1 MNPDLMI
8 CASGDD
14 FAIEAAAPG
23 ADPKAPRKFSMTA
36 YTGGPMRLPG
46 WTYPVVVSIEATDK
60 GEGIRTPRQSVPIDK
75 DHDPAKIVGH
85 TTTIEKS
92 QQRIWA
98 TGVISGHHDSEQ
110 TQSAIAA
117 REVVH
122 LAANGFPWQA
132 SILAQGEPKKVQ
144 FLDKGETV
152 KINGR
157 IFAGPGYAVW
167 ESTLRAITF
176 TPNGA
181 DGNTSASV
189 AASLGGKI
197 VNEQWIIAQGF
208 DPKTLTDAQRTF
220 LQAAYDR
227 EHATPP
233 NPAPAPTPA
242 VTPPTPDPVADMR
255 ASMARETE
263 RIGNITR
270 ICAQFSEMEVEVDDT
285 TRPGQ
290 RRRVPL
296 ASHAIEAGWNTDQTE
311 LYILRHRRPNAPLGF
326 VASGAP
332 QVNSQ
337 VIEAAMVRTL
347 GGDVSG
353 YTPQTMEA
361 ADRSFRTIGLQQIIQ
376 IAASA
381 NGFQFGTGERITTAN
396 IRSVL
401 QHAFAPTIR
410 ASSAF
415 SLPGILGN
423 VANKQLLAGYME
435 EDDTWREI
443 SRVVSASTFH
453 DRTFYRMLD
462 DMAYE
467 EIGPDGQIKHG
478 KVSSESYTASL
489 STFAKMFALDRR
501 DIINDELG
509 AFDDLRSRLGRGA
522 KKKFNDLF
530 WTNMLAGHSSFFT
543 AGRGNYI
550 TGSTTTLLTDGVGLG
565 LGLKAFRQ
573 MKSSTEDGAKRIN
586 ARPAILLHPPELES
600 AADKIFA
607 GEKLNV
613 GSAGG
618 GDENIYRNKYRPVCN
633 AWLSD
638 SAFTGYST
646 TAWYLF
652 RAASDMAMMIVSFL
666 NGNEFPTV
674 ESADADFNTLGIQF
688 RGYHDFYANQAE
700 YLCGVKSKGAA

>member
-1 MNPDLMI
+1 MNPNLVI

-14 FAIEAAAPG
+14 FAIEAAAET
-23 ADPKAPRKFSMTA
+23 ADPKTPRKFSMTA
-36 YTGGPMRLPG
+36 YTGAPMRLPG
-46 WTYPVVVSIEATDK
+46 WGFPVVASIMASDQ
-60 GEGIRTPRQSVPIDK
+60 GEGIKTPRQSVPIDK
-75 DHDPAKIVGH
+75 NHDMERIVGH
-85 TTTIEKS
+85 TTTIDKS
-92 QQRIWA
+92 AQRVYA
-98 TGVISGHHDSEQ
+98 SGVISGHHESEG
-110 TQSAIAA
+110 TPSAVSA
-117 REVVH
+117 REVIR

-132 SILAQGEPKKVQ
+132 SILADPSPGKTQ
-144 FLDKGETV
+144 FIDRGETAKV
-152 KINGR
+152 NGR
-157 IFAGPGYAVW
+157 IVAGPAYVVW
-167 ESTLRAITF
+167 ESVLRAISFVAT
-176 TPNGA
+176 GA

-189 AASLGGKI
+189 AASFKGQV

-208 DPKTLTDAQRTF
+208 DPKTLNDAQRAF

-233 NPAPAPTPA
+233 TQ
-242 VTPPTPDPVADMR
+242 TPPATPLPPAANPVAELR

-263 RIGNITR
+263 RIAGLRR
-270 ICAQFSEMEVEVDDT
+270 ICAQFQGIDVEIDDPAK
-285 TRPGQ
+285 PGSK
-290 RRRVPL
+290 RRVPL
-296 ASHAIEAGWNTDQTE
+296 ESHAIAAEWSEAQTE
-311 LYILRHRRPNAPLGF
+311 LYGLQHRLPQVPQGF
-326 VASGAP
+326 VSSGKP
-332 QVNSQ
+332 EVNSQ

-550 TGSTTTLLTDGVGLG
+550 TGATTTLLTDGVGLG